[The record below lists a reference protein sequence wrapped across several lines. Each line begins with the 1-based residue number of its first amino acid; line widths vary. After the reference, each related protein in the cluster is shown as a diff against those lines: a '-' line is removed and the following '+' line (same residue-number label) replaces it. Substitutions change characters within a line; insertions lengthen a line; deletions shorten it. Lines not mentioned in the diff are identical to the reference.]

1 MKKHSFY
8 TWFLFIALSSLGVF
22 LFIMPVVTEEGIK
35 VPIAL
40 LANGLA
46 AIVEPYIHWFA
57 LAVFIIAA
65 LGAIIIKF
73 FPQRDGHHTIWDSLF
88 RVNWF
93 WTVMRILAVIFA
105 EMYLF
110 DFGPAQIA
118 SDDTAGILLDPAGG
132 LVTYMFVLFF
142 FAGLLLPLLTDFGL
156 LDFFGSMMVKIMRP
170 LFKIPGRASI
180 DSLASFVGDG
190 TIGVL
195 LTNRQYE
202 ENNYTAREAA
212 TIASTFSVVSITFCL
227 VVVETIGIN
236 QYFLQFYGSVIVAT
250 LILAVIM
257 PRIYPLNKKP
267 DTFYNGT
274 KPSAQREQVEPG
286 FNVVTYGLKN
296 ALAKAEE
303 NKNLAK
309 ILASG
314 SKNVL
319 EMWFAITP
327 IIMAFATIALILAE
341 FTSFFRILGMPF
353 EPILMLLQIPEAGE
367 AAQTMIVGFA
377 DMLLPSVL
385 GAGIESEMTRFF
397 IATVSVTQLIY
408 LSEVGGLILG
418 TKLPLKLWDLFV
430 IFLVRT
436 IISIP
441 IVAAIAHF
449 IF

>member
-8 TWFLFIALSSLGVF
+8 IWFLFIALSSLGVF
-22 LFIMPVVTEEGIK
+22 LFIVPVITESGIK
-35 VPIAL
+35 VPIAV
-40 LANGLA
+40 LANYLA
-46 AIVEPYIHWFA
+46 GVVEPFIHWFTF
-57 LAVFIIAA
+57 AVFIIAA
-65 LGAIIIKF
+65 AGALIIKA
-73 FPQRDGHHTIWDSLF
+73 FPKRDGTHTLIDSLF

-93 WTVMRILAVIFA
+93 WTIVRILAVIFA
-105 EMYLF
+105 AMYLF
-110 DFGPAQIA
+110 DFGPKQIN

-156 LDFFGSMMVKIMRP
+156 LDFFGSMMVKVMRP
-170 LFKIPGRASI
+170 LFKTPGRSSI

-195 LTNRQYE
+195 LTSRQYE

-212 TIASTFSVVSITFCL
+212 TIATTFSVVSITFCL
-227 VVVETIGIN
+227 VVVETIRI
-236 QYFLQFYGSVIVAT
+236 QHYFLEFYGTVIVVT
-250 LILAVIM
+250 IILAMIM

-267 DTFYNGT
+267 DTFFNG
-274 KPSAQREQVEPG
+274 KAPVGEREKVEEG
-286 FNVVTYGLKN
+286 FNVFSYGLKN
-296 ALAKAEE
+296 ALEKAEE

-309 ILASG
+309 IFASG

-319 EMWFAITP
+319 EMWLAITP
-327 IIMAFATIALILAE
+327 IIMAFATIALVLAE
-341 FTSFFRILGMPF
+341 FTSVFRILGMPF
-353 EPILMLLQIPEAGE
+353 EPILSLLQIPEASE

-385 GAGIESEMTRFF
+385 GSGIESDMTRFF

-418 TKLPLKLWDLFV
+418 TRLPLKLWDLFV
-430 IFLVRT
+430 IFLIRT
-436 IISIP
+436 LISIP
-441 IVAAIAHF
+441 LVAAAAHL